1 MLTQQ
6 DILAIK
12 NALKEDFDRIDRRF
26 DGIDER
32 FEGVDRRFDGID
44 ERFEGVDR
52 RFDEIDERFEGV
64 DRRFDG
70 IDERFEGVDRRFDE
84 SDNRFEG
91 IESRLDKLERDVK
104 EIKIDLLENNVIPRL
119 NTIEQCY
126 LDTSKRYMES
136 ADKYD
141 NAITDI
147 EVMKLAI
154 QKNSADI
161 RELQLKQA

>member
-6 DILAIK
+6 DIDAIK
-12 NALKEDFDRIDRRF
+12 GALKEDFD
-26 DGIDER
+26 GI
-32 FEGVDRRFDGID
+32 
-44 ERFEGVDR
+44 
-52 RFDEIDERFEGV
+52 
-64 DRRFDG
+64 
-70 IDERFEGVDRRFDE
+70 
-84 SDNRFEG
+84 NN
-91 IESRLDKLERDVK
+91 RLDKLENDVK
-104 EIKIDLLENNVIPRL
+104 VIKVDILENNVIPRL

>member
-6 DILAIK
+6 DLDAIK
-12 NALKEDFDRIDRRF
+12 GALKEDFD
-26 DGIDER
+26 GI
-32 FEGVDRRFDGID
+32 
-44 ERFEGVDR
+44 
-52 RFDEIDERFEGV
+52 
-64 DRRFDG
+64 
-70 IDERFEGVDRRFDE
+70 
-84 SDNRFEG
+84 NN
-91 IESRLDKLERDVK
+91 RLDRLENDVK
-104 EIKIDLLENNVIPRL
+104 MIKVDLLENNVIPRL

>member
-6 DILAIK
+6 DIDAIK
-12 NALKEDFDRIDRRF
+12 GALKEDFD
-26 DGIDER
+26 GI
-32 FEGVDRRFDGID
+32 
-44 ERFEGVDR
+44 
-52 RFDEIDERFEGV
+52 
-64 DRRFDG
+64 
-70 IDERFEGVDRRFDE
+70 
-84 SDNRFEG
+84 NN
-91 IESRLDKLERDVK
+91 RLDRLERDVK
-104 EIKIDLLENNVIPRL
+104 VIKVDILENNVIPRL